1 MPLPARLRLKLLASL
16 PPSEPVGLLV
26 QEPEVTSPEE
36 EVEKAQE
43 DRHISSTI
51 VSPVCSLTLSYLG
64 VAVCGW
70 VMLSP
75 VADGSKLVATVPDP
89 VVRVGHQ
96 LQTSQAIGPG
106 SRPSQPEHGQQGSHH
121 EVYLGVLLLLIHV
134 EGGVEHIHT
143 NTEQDNSDK
152 PNITQDIPDK
162 AVEPADD
169 TSEHKKLS
177 IRSKVARKCNILI
190 LYIFTKGYTTW
201 RRVSKLVGRVL
212 VQPGTHKTIMSKKM
226 KMFYLNG

>member
-1 MPLPARLRLKLLASL
+1 LPLPALFLLLILASL
-16 PPSEPVGLLV
+16 SPSEPVGLLV

-43 DRHISSTI
+43 NRHISSTK
-51 VSPVCSLTLSYLG
+51 VPPVCSHTLPYLG

-75 VADGSKLVATVPDP
+75 VADGSKLVVAAPDP

-106 SRPSQPEHGQQGSHH
+106 SRPSQPEHGQQGGHQ
-121 EVYLGVLLLLIHV
+121 EVYLGVLLLLVHV
-134 EGGVEHIHT
+134 EGGEEHIHT
-143 NTEQDNSDK
+143 NTEQDNSNK
-152 PNITQDIPDK
+152 PKITQDIPDK

-190 LYIFTKGYTTW
+190 FHIFTKGDTTW

-212 VQPGTHKTIMSKKM
+212 VQPGTTKQDYRVKEE
-226 KMFYLNG
+226 